1 MQLLRAAMR
10 AQNPCVRSIS
20 GDPVAEHRAWLFP
33 FTNPCGVTPPS
44 LPLVIQDLLRT
55 PPCDSDALSE
65 SPLVLPHGPLGPLH
79 RVLPSLRCLSYL
91 ALLNVHLLWP
101 PAVLLH
107 MEDALVERGD
117 ISSVVYP
124 EDFGFTSSSTSIWT
138 NFSFSTYE
146 KFSF

>member
-1 MQLLRAAMR
+1 MR
-10 AQNPCVRSIS
+10 AHCYSVRSIF
-20 GDPVAEHRAWLFP
+20 GDSVAGHCIWLFP
-33 FTNPCGVTPPS
+33 FTLHGGVVPSAPP
-44 LPLVIQDLLRT
+44 QDLRDFLRI
-55 PPCDSDALSE
+55 PPCDSDALSK
-65 SPLVLPHGPLGPLH
+65 SPLVLPDGPLGPLH

-101 PAVLLH
+101 PTVLLH

-124 EDFGFTSSSTSIWT
+124 EDFGFTSSSASIWT